1 MKKSLTQSSTTTT
14 SQLNEGGEHDETT
27 AANDN
32 NQDDDDD
39 NDSGNGQNS
48 DEEMDRTMDRSID
61 QMVEHRADN
70 FEFQEQKSECS
81 PAQQPNSPWSQ
92 FDAPVTPFS
101 SNPPQIQVRKTSLTH
116 LGSFS
121 YCDKC
126 RRLLNAFWI

>member
-14 SQLNEGGEHDETT
+14 SQSNEGGENEETT
-27 AANDN
+27 ANDN

-70 FEFQEQKSECS
+70 FEFQNEKSECS
-81 PAQQPNSPWSQ
+81 PSQQPNSPWSQ